1 LSSSIIPPPAIRL
14 LLPPPAV
21 VVAGEDE
28 VVGGGAVMVGA
39 EDDEDGDE
47 EDDDV
52 VVPGAVVVSSVAA
65 VPPPPAAAPFCVK
78 SIVCRTGSHF
88 SAVAPNVI
96 TGEDAHNSKL
106 LTLAGIVT
114 LIGSMMACA
123 ASFPLRTIF
132 TSMPIFL
139 VERLLLLVAA
149 DVVGDDETPASPPAP

>member
-47 EDDDV
+47 DDDDV
-52 VVPGAVVVSSVAA
+52 VVPGAAVVSSVAA
-65 VPPPPAAAPFCVK
+65 VPPPAAAPFCVK
-78 SIVCRTGSHF
+78 SIVCKTGSHF
-88 SAVAPNVI
+88 SAAAPNVI

-114 LIGSMMACA
+114 LIGSMMAGA

-139 VERLLLLVAA
+139 VERLLLLVVA
-149 DVVGDDETPASPPAP
+149 DVVGDDETPASPSAP